1 MGELEGAAEIVQD
14 KMKRMAEGLARNG
27 RVGAIC
33 SPLGWPLC
41 TPFLLS
47 REGKL
52 MRLTR
57 PRILEQQARGRR
69 PEVGPGKSG
78 VGACVGR
85 GRVETAEVHEIVKHP
100 GDPSRGRCWAT
111 GWERGDRALSLGSE
125 GTPLN
130 WWV

>member
-1 MGELEGAAEIVQD
+1 MEGAAEIVQD
-14 KMKRMAEGLARNG
+14 EVKRMAEGLARKG

-47 REGKL
+47 QEGEL

-69 PEVGPGKSG
+69 PEVEPGKSG
-78 VGACVGR
+78 VGTCVGR
-85 GRVETAEVHEIVKHP
+85 GRVERAEVHEIVKHRGEP
-100 GDPSRGRCWAT
+100 ARGRCWAT
-111 GWERGDRALSLGSE
+111 GWEREDRASSLGFE
-125 GTPLN
+125 GTHP
-130 WWV
+130 